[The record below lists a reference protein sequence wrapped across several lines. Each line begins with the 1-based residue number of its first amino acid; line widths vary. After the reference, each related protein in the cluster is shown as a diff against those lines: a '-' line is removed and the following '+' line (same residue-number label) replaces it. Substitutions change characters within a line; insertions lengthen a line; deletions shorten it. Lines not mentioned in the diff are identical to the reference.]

1 MPSVAQWSKL
11 NEFLLQVGALDEQI
25 PFCVNALNRLRNVVS
40 FDQGRVY
47 FFDEAGHVFD
57 EYLLNVSKEVT
68 KAYHEYY
75 EDVDDARYSATRR
88 ARFEARRV
96 TADGIDQG
104 RKPESSLRLQRVHA
118 VNWEDEPHDTRFFR
132 EYVARIGLTYSTGFT
147 LYDCEHVP
155 RALFCIDRTR
165 PVEFSR
171 EELHMLSLA
180 ATHLDN
186 MYRKLFATPPASTGD
201 TIALM
206 AGGAPLTERERQ
218 IATMLMGASLQRPSP
233 SRCTLRERRSTSTFR
248 TSTRNSVYPIRSS
261 FSPSS
266 RSLPLAE
273 RQRCHLLNRK

>member
-104 RKPESSLRLQRVHA
+104 RKPGSSLRLQRVHA

-155 RALFCIDRTR
+155 RALFCIDHTR

-218 IATMLMGASLQRPSP
+218 IATMLMRGFSAKAISESLHIARTTVYKHVQNIHEKLGVSNQVELLAKLSELAARGKAEVS
-233 SRCTLRERRSTSTFR
+233 STES
-248 TSTRNSVYPIRSS
+248 
-261 FSPSS
+261 
-266 RSLPLAE
+266 
-273 RQRCHLLNRK
+273 

>member
-104 RKPESSLRLQRVHA
+104 RKPRSSLRLQRVHA

-155 RALFCIDRTR
+155 RALFCIDHTR

-218 IATMLMGASLQRPSP
+218 IATMLMRGFSAKAISESLHIARTTVYKHVQNIHEKLGVSNQVELLAKLSELAARGKAEVS
-233 SRCTLRERRSTSTFR
+233 STES
-248 TSTRNSVYPIRSS
+248 
-261 FSPSS
+261 
-266 RSLPLAE
+266 
-273 RQRCHLLNRK
+273 